1 MRDGIPYVLAGDLAT
16 TSGFAEGYP
25 GDVPK
30 FSTQH
35 WGGDNDSHLKICSRA
50 LGYIARRLA
59 DDCTDDRP
67 DVLCIERPM
76 PMGAAIHGKSNAKS
90 IIRLNTIYGI
100 IGAAAIC
107 KGIKVIEVDVQQ
119 ARVVFIGD
127 GQIKGPEAKRRAKG
141 MCRVLGWPCRNVDE
155 ADAASI
161 WHFGC
166 SVVAPRKA
174 VIIHPGMH
182 RKLASTLSN
191 MQVKELFAHG

>member
-1 MRDGIPYVLAGDLAT
+1 VREGIPYVLAGDLAT
-16 TSGFAEGYP
+16 NSGFAEGYP
-25 GDVPK
+25 GDVPNL
-30 FSTQH
+30 STQH
-35 WGGDNDSHLKICSRA
+35 WGGENDSHLKICSRA
-50 LGYIARRLA
+50 LGFIASRLA
-59 DDCTDDRP
+59 DNCPAERV
-67 DVLCIERPM
+67 DVVCIEKPM
-76 PMGAAIHGKSNAKS
+76 RIGAAYGKSNAKS

-127 GQIKGPEAKRRAKG
+127 GKLERSEAKRRAKA
-141 MCRVLGWPCRNVDE
+141 MCRVLGWPCRNADE
-155 ADAASI
+155 ADSAAI
-161 WHFGC
+161 WHYGC

-182 RKLASTLSN
+182 KKLAGTLSA